1 MILEV
6 ICQLSRDVIGYER
19 LIMSLVC
26 FDPSSV
32 TVKLLFI
39 VSQIVGCHSLTTT
52 YFLDGDVFKSLIPY
66 LGKKISILLIGQLK
80 NRSMVLL
87 SPVE

>member
-66 LGKKISILLIGQLK
+66 LGNKNFHPFDWTAKKLQHDSKQI
-80 NRSMVLL
+80 R
-87 SPVE
+87 

>member
-6 ICQLSRDVIGYER
+6 MCQLSRDVIGYKR

-52 YFLDGDVFKSLIPY
+52 YFLDGDVFKSALIPY

-80 NRSMVLL
+80 NRSMVLNK
-87 SPVE
+87 

>member
-19 LIMSLVC
+19 LVMSLVC

-39 VSQIVGCHSLTTT
+39 VSQIVSCP
-52 YFLDGDVFKSLIPY
+52 I
-66 LGKKISILLIGQLK
+66 ILLL
-80 NRSMVLL
+80 R
-87 SPVE
+87 PTF

>member
-1 MILEV
+1 MEV

-52 YFLDGDVFKSLIPY
+52 YFLDGDVFKSLISIFGQKNFHPFDWTA
-66 LGKKISILLIGQLK
+66 KKPQHGSKQI
-80 NRSMVLL
+80 R
-87 SPVE
+87 